1 MPKLIPTNRFLEDI
15 EKFRSDK
22 AMRKKIAKAMS
33 FLENNPLHPG
43 LNTERI
49 VNAPCAWSAR
59 VDRKFRLSFEPQKF
73 LPSGAPDWSAS
84 ILLLRLLNHDD
95 LYKHPR

>member
-1 MPKLIPTNRFLEDI
+1 MPKLIPTNKFLEDI

-22 AMRKKIAKAMS
+22 SMRKKIAKAMT

-43 LNTERI
+43 LNAERI
-49 VNAPCAWSAR
+49 INDPAAWSVR
-59 VDRKFRLSFEPQKF
+59 VDRKYRLSFEPQKY
-73 LPSGAPDWSAS
+73 LPSGVPDWSAS

>member
-1 MPKLIPTNRFLEDI
+1 MPKLIPTRKFLEDI
-15 EKFRSDK
+15 ERFRSDK
-22 AMRKKIAKAMS
+22 TMRKKIAKAMA

-43 LNTERI
+43 LRVERI
-49 VNAPCAWSAR
+49 VNDPAAWSAR
-59 VDRKFRLSFEPQKF
+59 VDRKFRLSFEPQEY
-73 LPSGAPDWSAS
+73 LPSSTPDWSAP